1 MRGLCQSALIDSN
14 RSEVCGSGGSSAAAP
29 GELMLDAAAT
39 PGVVFGEVLVECL
52 YPGWLKLSSG
62 TSRWPWRASVHL

>member
-52 YPGWLKLSSG
+52 YLG
-62 TSRWPWRASVHL
+62 